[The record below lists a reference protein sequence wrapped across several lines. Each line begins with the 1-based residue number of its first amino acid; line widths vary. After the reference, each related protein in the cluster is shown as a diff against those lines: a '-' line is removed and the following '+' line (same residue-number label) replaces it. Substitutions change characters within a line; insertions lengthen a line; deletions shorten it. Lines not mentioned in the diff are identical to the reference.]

1 VQRGRRTGL
10 RPDEAACAAL
20 SRGKTG
26 EVEQAG
32 NVDTVTNFQRIL
44 DRIRGL
50 AEVLDAINDRG
61 LHYGLF
67 GGAYVSTMTGYR
79 LSADADFLLAD
90 QDFPA
95 FGDLFPTAK
104 IEETGHSTFIY
115 PDEGQK
121 IEFMTRSAIRV
132 AGSEYEFRL
141 TGLAWEHTTRLT
153 GLDWAVRLGNP
164 VDTILL
170 KAMLQRGP
178 EEGKHDL
185 EDVQALLRVVEVDC
199 GYLEER
205 LAEVNADERVRGFL
219 DRLVHP
225 LK

>member
-1 VQRGRRTGL
+1 
-10 RPDEAACAAL
+10 
-20 SRGKTG
+20 
-26 EVEQAG
+26 
-32 NVDTVTNFQRIL
+32 VDTVTNFQRIL
-44 DRIRGL
+44 DRIPGL
-50 AEVLDAINDRG
+50 AEVLDVINHRG
-61 LHYGLF
+61 LRYGLF

-90 QDFPA
+90 QDFAA
-95 FGDLFPTAK
+95 FSSLFPSAT
-104 IEETGHSTFIY
+104 IEETGHSTFLY
-115 PDEGQK
+115 PDEIRK

-141 TGLAWEHTTRLT
+141 TGLAWEHTATLT
-153 GLDWAVRLGNP
+153 GPDWAVRLGNP

-185 EDVQALLRVVEVDC
+185 EDVEALLRVVEVDR

-205 LAEVNADERVRGFL
+205 LAEVNADERVRLFL
-219 DRLVHP
+219 DRLLPP